1 MYIPVSILIGYLFG
15 CINPAAIISKIKHK
29 KLTDKG
35 TGNLGATNV
44 TLVFGKKYGAFVM
57 LFDII
62 KAFAAFKVAKL
73 IFATNALYAGM
84 IAGFFAVIG
93 HCFPFY
99 LRFKGGK
106 GLAAFGGFVL
116 AFDPIVFLMLFG
128 FALVLMIIVNY
139 SFVVPYSGSI
149 LFPVLAYV
157 HTGDLIV
164 FGFAALA
171 GVLIMY
177 KHFENILKARK
188 SKDIKVR
195 DFFKR
200 VFKKNNE
207 PENVSATADTN
218 E

>member
-1 MYIPVSILIGYLFG
+1 MNYIICVLIGYLLG
-15 CINPAAIISKIKHK
+15 CLSPSALIAKIKHK
-29 KLTDKG
+29 NLRENG
-35 TGNLGATNV
+35 TQNLGATNV
-44 TLVFGKKYGAFVM
+44 SLVIGKKWGVAVM
-57 LFDII
+57 LFDI
-62 KAFAAFKVAKL
+62 AKS
-73 IFATNALYAGM
+73 
-84 IAGFFAVIG
+84 FFACKIAEHILDEEHIG
-93 HCFPFY
+93 LVVGLFAIVGHVFPFY
-99 LRFKGGK
+99 MHFKGGK

-116 AFDPIVFLMLFG
+116 AFDPIVFLLLLG
-128 FALVLMIIVNY
+128 FALILMIIVNY

-200 VFKKNNE
+200 VFKKENE